1 MLMAGAPLLVI
12 MNGCAVGSAQPDIPS
27 TIPQTTINSESDG
40 TASSG
45 APDDA
50 ALITESAQAGNVH
63 GSSENAAST
72 TNDIAPNP
80 SATPRLNLSAP
91 QRTGFLENDRLAEV
105 SALAVAQ
112 KTPGVLFALNDSGN
126 KPVLF
131 AFNEQGSH
139 LAQWSINE
147 RNRDWEDMTTATI
160 NGIPYLIIGDTGDN
174 LKIHAQSALHF
185 IEEPDLPA
193 HANQQQSRSLTPEF
207 SIHFTYE
214 DGPRNVEAFAVHDS
228 VIYLISK
235 EPVSAA
241 GTIASR
247 LYELPL
253 ITGPSAGAGAGA
265 GAGASVGPANSNGAS
280 ASSAAT
286 KNPVVARFIGTLG
299 KPRRSFESRLA
310 ASLTGV
316 DLNHPTA
323 LDFDPSS
330 NTAYLLS
337 YRHVQ
342 RIQRAANQSWA
353 EAFSAPAQ
361 RIHSHGLKQAE
372 ALAVS
377 PGRAV
382 WLTSERRPAP
392 LIGIPIQPQL

>member
-12 MNGCAVGSAQPDIPS
+12 MNGCAVRSAQPDIPS
-27 TIPQTTINSESDG
+27 TIPQTTINSKSDG
-40 TASSG
+40 TASPSG
-45 APDDA
+45 APDDTS
-50 ALITESAQAGNVH
+50 LITESDQAGNVN
-63 GSSENAAST
+63 GSSETAAST
-72 TNDIAPNP
+72 ANDIAPNP

-147 RNRDWEDMTTATI
+147 RNRDWEDMTTTTL

-193 HANQQQSRSLTPEF
+193 HANQQQSRSLTPDF

-253 ITGPSAGAGAGA
+253 IAGPSAGAGT
-265 GAGASVGPANSNGAS
+265 ANTNGAS